1 MIALPPD
8 IAVLSMRD
16 IAWPMARLQARH
28 RAAGRNLSAAMVEAL
43 ATAHDL
49 DGGLAVSRLDV
60 GPNLKAAAEA
70 DGIPF
75 DVL

>member
-1 MIALPPD
+1 
-8 IAVLSMRD
+8 MRD
-16 IAWPMARLQARH
+16 IAWPMAQLQARH
-28 RAAGRNLSAAMVEAL
+28 RAGGRSLSAAMVEAL

-49 DGGLAVSRLDV
+49 AGSLAVSRLDV

-75 DVL
+75 HIL